1 MDNTHLFKSSI
12 NVFDL
17 NKYILNKLEIYLWN
31 IYYSRY
37 IQSEQLAL
45 SELIQKV
52 TDANTS
58 LITIHI
64 YYYNNQCIVVASTY
78 HVKKLSVILYY
89 TLINEY
95 SSDMKQLDINLS
107 DENTTSIT
115 TTDIIEHLYSHISQ
129 LLQSSVIRHY
139 IYICSKCVIDIAI
152 CKEQLADIQQTSINQ
167 IDIYH
172 VDHMSRLYT
181 QQFTSLYK
189 LKDIL
194 YKFKIS
200 SFEQIQQDLFLEFI

>member
-1 MDNTHLFKSSI
+1 MDNAYLSKSSI
-12 NVFDL
+12 SIFDL
-17 NKYILNKLEIYLWN
+17 NKYILNKMHIYLQN
-31 IYYSRY
+31 ICHSHY
-37 IQSEQLAL
+37 IQLEQLTL
-45 SELIQKV
+45 NELIQEV

-58 LITIHI
+58 LIAIHM
-64 YYYNNQCIVVASTY
+64 YYYNNQCIVVASAY
-78 HVKKLSVILYY
+78 HIEDISSILYY
-89 TLINEY
+89 TFINVY
-95 SSDMKQLDINLS
+95 SSDIKRLDINLS
-107 DENTTSIT
+107 DEYTTSIM
-115 TTDIIEHLYSHISQ
+115 TTDIIEHLYLHIGQ
-129 LLQSSVIRHY
+129 LLKSNVIRHY
-139 IYICSKCVIDIAI
+139 IYICGKCVIDIAI

-172 VDHMSRLYT
+172 VDYMSRLYT